1 MAVYK
6 GIQIDR
12 DETVESLMK
21 KLYQYNEDLKFTL
34 SNLDLEDNFSKST
47 LNRIDAR
54 NEKVRELTF
63 DGNGMKI
70 DFENLKTWTE
80 TSITQSKESIK
91 LLVDRGKVVETMLTR
106 MEIYGDSIRL
116 KSGQILIDA
125 QNMKL
130 DAAGNATFSG
140 AINGGSIWL
149 GNGKFWVN
157 ANGDCYIDDTLTTE
171 TLNPAKGIYA
181 ERLEVYND
189 DEYVI
194 WITKAINANG
204 AYISGKL
211 NCRQV
216 KFHSDARLKRDVK
229 TMLPESC
236 GELVKRLRPKRFAY
250 KASGAESMGFIAQE
264 VDELQRE
271 NEIDLPLVDHTEE
284 YLAIPYMNYVAVL
297 VGAVQQNQ
305 KKIERIRRGWKS
317 ELL

>member
-157 ANGDCYIDDTLTTE
+157 ANGDCYIED
-171 TLNPAKGIYA
+171 
-181 ERLEVYND
+181 R
-189 DEYVI
+189 
-194 WITKAINANG
+194 
-204 AYISGKL
+204 
-211 NCRQV
+211 
-216 KFHSDARLKRDVK
+216 
-229 TMLPESC
+229 
-236 GELVKRLRPKRFAY
+236 
-250 KASGAESMGFIAQE
+250 
-264 VDELQRE
+264 
-271 NEIDLPLVDHTEE
+271 
-284 YLAIPYMNYVAVL
+284 
-297 VGAVQQNQ
+297 
-305 KKIERIRRGWKS
+305 KS
-317 ELL
+317 VV